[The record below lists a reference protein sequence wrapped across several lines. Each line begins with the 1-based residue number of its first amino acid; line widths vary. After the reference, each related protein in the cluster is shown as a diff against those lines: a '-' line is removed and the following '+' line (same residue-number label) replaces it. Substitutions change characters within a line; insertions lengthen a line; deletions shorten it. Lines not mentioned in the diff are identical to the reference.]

1 MLVNKTINM
10 VNFIIYREGCMITSI
25 YSYFSL
31 LILFVTLVLFLQIKV
46 KLSIFKFIP
55 GLTFIYFGG
64 MIGAS
69 LHIWQLTPEI
79 SHFISGLK
87 YYLLPMMLF
96 LLLLKND
103 IRDIFKLGPKLVGSF
118 LAVTA
123 SIIIGFIIVFM
134 AFKSKLD
141 VDAWQTFA
149 ILSSSWIGG
158 STNMAAAQVGLGVQ
172 EGSQALTYA
181 FLMDN
186 ICASFWLIMLI
197 TLAPMRE
204 KFNKFS
210 GADSNEVDKIIGQIH
225 ATAAKNE
232 DKRDYEFM
240 DFMLT
245 LGLGLGVAGIVLV
258 LGKQVVNP
266 GGLTSANFLS
276 GLRGFFSGSGWVVIL
291 ATIFGILGSMTPL
304 KKIKGTDHVG
314 SVLLYVVVGL
324 IATATDFST
333 IDMGQAAIYIIAG
346 VLVLLFHLVVL
357 LVLAKIFKLDL
368 YICGIASQANI
379 GGSVS
384 APILAGTYDEAL
396 IPAGLM
402 MGIFGSAIGTVTALM
417 LAKLLMTL

>member
-1 MLVNKTINM
+1 
-10 VNFIIYREGCMITSI
+10 MITSVF
-25 YSYFSL
+25 SYFSL
-31 LILFVTLVLFLQIKV
+31 LILFITVVLYGEKTL
-46 KLSIFKFIP
+46 KLRIFKVIP
-55 GLTFIYFGG
+55 ALTFIYFGG
-64 MIGAS
+64 MAGAT
-69 LHIWQLTPEI
+69 LHIWKLTPEL
-79 SHFISGLK
+79 SSFIGQLK
-87 YYLLPMMLF
+87 YFLLPMMLF

-103 IRDIFKLGPKLVGSF
+103 IRDVFKLGPKLMGSF

-123 SIIIGFIIVFM
+123 SIIIGFIIVFI
-134 AFKSKLD
+134 ALKSRFNA
-141 VDAWQTFA
+141 DAWQTFS

-158 STNMAAAQVGLGVQ
+158 STNMAAAQAGLGVKD
-172 EGSQALTYA
+172 GSQALTYA

-186 ICASFWLIMLI
+186 ICASFWLVLLI
-197 TLAPMRE
+197 SLAPMRE
-204 KFNKFS
+204 AFNKFS
-210 GADSNEVDKIIGQIH
+210 GANSDEVDNIIKQIH
-225 ATAAKNE
+225 KTAAKNE
-232 DKRDYEFM
+232 DKREYEFM

-291 ATIFGILGSMTPL
+291 ATIFGIIGSMTPL
-304 KKIKGTDHVG
+304 KKIKGTDHIG

-333 IDMGQAAIYIIAG
+333 IDMGQAAIYIVAG
-346 VLVLLFHLVVL
+346 FLVLLFHLIVL
-357 LVLAKIFKLDL
+357 LILAKIFKLDL
-368 YICGIASQANI
+368 YICGIASQANV

-384 APILAGTYDEAL
+384 APILAGAYDEAL

-417 LAKLLMTL
+417 LAKLLMTF

>member
-1 MLVNKTINM
+1 
-10 VNFIIYREGCMITSI
+10 MITSVF
-25 YSYFSL
+25 SYFSL
-31 LILFVTLVLFLQIKV
+31 LILFITAVLYCEKTLKLKLFKV
-46 KLSIFKFIP
+46 IP

-64 MIGAS
+64 MIGATM
-69 LHIWQLTPEI
+69 HIWELTPQL
-79 SHFISGLK
+79 SSFIGQLK
-87 YYLLPMMLF
+87 YFLLPMMLF

-103 IRDIFKLGPKLVGSF
+103 IRDVFKLGPKLMGSF

-123 SIIIGFIIVFM
+123 SIIIGFIIVFV
-134 AFKSKLD
+134 ALKSRFD
-141 VDAWQTFA
+141 TDAWQTFS
-149 ILSSSWIGG
+149 ILSSSWVGG
-158 STNMAAAQVGLGVQ
+158 STNMAAAQAGLGVKD
-172 EGSQALTYA
+172 GSQALTYA

-186 ICASFWLIMLI
+186 ICASFWLVLLI
-197 TLAPMRE
+197 SLAPMRE

-210 GADSNEVDKIIGQIH
+210 GANSDEVDKIISHIH

-266 GGLTSANFLS
+266 GGLTDANFLS

-304 KKIKGTDHVG
+304 KRIKGTDHVG

-333 IDMGQAAIYIIAG
+333 IDMGQAAIYIVAG

-357 LVLAKIFKLDL
+357 LVLAKVFKLDL
-368 YICGIASQANI
+368 YICGIASQANV

>member
-1 MLVNKTINM
+1 
-10 VNFIIYREGCMITSI
+10 MITSI
-25 YSYFSL
+25 FSYFSL
-31 LILFVTLVLFLQIKV
+31 LILFITAVLYCEKTLKLKLFKV
-46 KLSIFKFIP
+46 IP

-64 MIGAS
+64 MIGAT
-69 LHIWQLTPEI
+69 LHVWELTPQL
-79 SHFISGLK
+79 SSFIGQLK
-87 YYLLPMMLF
+87 YFLLPMMLF

-103 IRDIFKLGPKLVGSF
+103 IRDVFKLGPKLMGSF

-123 SIIIGFIIVFM
+123 SIIIGFIIVFV
-134 AFKSKLD
+134 ALKSRFD
-141 VDAWQTFA
+141 ADAWQTFS
-149 ILSSSWIGG
+149 ILSSSWVGG
-158 STNMAAAQVGLGVQ
+158 STNMAAAQAGLGVKD
-172 EGSQALTYA
+172 GSQALTYA

-186 ICASFWLIMLI
+186 ICASFWLVLLI
-197 TLAPMRE
+197 SLAPMRE

-210 GADSNEVDKIIGQIH
+210 GANSDEVDKIISQIH

-266 GGLTSANFLS
+266 GGLTDANFLS

-333 IDMGQAAIYIIAG
+333 IDMGQAAIYIVAG

-357 LVLAKIFKLDL
+357 LVLAKVFKLDL
-368 YICGIASQANI
+368 YICGIASQANV

>member
-1 MLVNKTINM
+1 
-10 VNFIIYREGCMITSI
+10 MITSVF
-25 YSYFSL
+25 SYFSL
-31 LILFVTLVLFLQIKV
+31 LILFITAVLYCEKTLKLKLFKV
-46 KLSIFKFIP
+46 IP

-64 MIGAS
+64 MIGATM
-69 LHIWQLTPEI
+69 HIWELTPQL
-79 SHFISGLK
+79 SSFIGQLK
-87 YYLLPMMLF
+87 YFLLPMMLF

-103 IRDIFKLGPKLVGSF
+103 IRDVFKLGPKLMGSF

-123 SIIIGFIIVFM
+123 SIIIGFIIVFV
-134 AFKSKLD
+134 ALKSRFD
-141 VDAWQTFA
+141 ADAWQTFS
-149 ILSSSWIGG
+149 ILSSSWVGG
-158 STNMAAAQVGLGVQ
+158 STNMAAAQAGLGVKD
-172 EGSQALTYA
+172 GSQALTYA

-186 ICASFWLIMLI
+186 ICASFWLVLLI
-197 TLAPMRE
+197 SLAPMRE

-210 GADSNEVDKIIGQIH
+210 GANSDEVDKIISHIH

-266 GGLTSANFLS
+266 GGLTDANFLS

-304 KKIKGTDHVG
+304 KRIKGTDHVG

-333 IDMGQAAIYIIAG
+333 IDMGQAAIYIVAG

-357 LVLAKIFKLDL
+357 LILAKIFKLDL
-368 YICGIASQANI
+368 YICGIASQANV

>member
-1 MLVNKTINM
+1 
-10 VNFIIYREGCMITSI
+10 MITSI

-149 ILSSSWIGG
+149 ILSSSWVGG

-210 GADSNEVDKIIGQIH
+210 GAHSADVDEIIRSIH
-225 ATAAKNE
+225 LSAEANE

-258 LGKQVVNP
+258 LGKQVVHP
-266 GGLTSANFLS
+266 STLEKGAFFY
-276 GLRGFFSGSGWVVIL
+276 GLRSFFSGSGWVVIL
-291 ATIFGILGSMTPL
+291 ATIFGLIGSTTPL
-304 KKIKGTDHVG
+304 KKIKGTDHIG
-314 SVLLYVVVGL
+314 SVLLYVVVAL

-333 IDMGQAAIYIIAG
+333 ISFSEAAIYIVAG
-346 VLVLLFHLVVL
+346 FIILGFHLIVLLIM
-357 LVLAKIFKLDL
+357 AKIFKLDL

-379 GGSVS
+379 GGTVS

-402 MGIFGSAIGTVTALM
+402 MGILGSAIGTVTALI
-417 LAKLLMTL
+417 LAKLLIML

>member
-1 MLVNKTINM
+1 
-10 VNFIIYREGCMITSI
+10 MITSI
-25 YSYFSL
+25 FSYFSL
-31 LILFVTLVLFLQIKV
+31 LILFITGVLYCEKTLKLRLFKV
-46 KLSIFKFIP
+46 IP
-55 GLTFIYFGG
+55 ALTFIYFGG
-64 MIGAS
+64 MIGAT
-69 LHIWQLTPEI
+69 LHIWELTPEL
-79 SHFISGLK
+79 SSFIGQLK
-87 YYLLPMMLF
+87 YFLLPMMLF

-103 IRDIFKLGPKLVGSF
+103 IRDVFKLGPKLMGSF

-123 SIIIGFIIVFM
+123 SILIGFVIVFI
-134 AFKSKLD
+134 ALKSKFNA
-141 VDAWQTFA
+141 DAWQTFS
-149 ILSSSWIGG
+149 ILSSSWVGG
-158 STNMAAAQVGLGVQ
+158 STNMAAAQAGLGVKD
-172 EGSQALTYA
+172 GSQALTYA

-186 ICASFWLIMLI
+186 ICASFWLVLLI
-197 TLAPMRE
+197 SFAPMRD

-210 GADSNEVDKIIGQIH
+210 GANSEEVDKIIRHIH
-225 ATAAKNE
+225 TTAAKNE

-266 GGLTSANFLS
+266 GGLTSENFLF
-276 GLRGFFSGSGWVVIL
+276 GLRAFFSGSGWVVIL
-291 ATIFGILGSMTPL
+291 ATIFGIIGSMTPL

-346 VLVLLFHLVVL
+346 FLVLAFHLIVL

-368 YICGIASQANI
+368 YICGIASQANV

-417 LAKLLMTL
+417 LAKILMTL

>member
-1 MLVNKTINM
+1 
-10 VNFIIYREGCMITSI
+10 MITSV
-25 YSYFSL
+25 YSFFSL
-31 LILFVTLVLFLQIKV
+31 LVLFITGVLYCEKKLKLKLFKV
-46 KLSIFKFIP
+46 IP

-69 LHIWQLTPEI
+69 LHIWELSPQL
-79 SHFISGLK
+79 SSFIGSLK

-103 IRDIFKLGPKLVGSF
+103 IRDVFKLGPKLMGSF

-123 SIIIGFIIVFM
+123 SIIMGFIIVFM
-134 AFKSKLD
+134 ALKGKFE
-141 VDAWQTFA
+141 VDAWQTFS
-149 ILSSSWIGG
+149 ILSSSWVGG
-158 STNMAAAQVGLGVQ
+158 STNMAAAQQGLGVLD
-172 EGSQALTYA
+172 GSQALTYA

-186 ICASFWLIMLI
+186 ICASFWLVLLI
-197 TLAPMRE
+197 SFAPMRK
-204 KFNKFS
+204 KFNQFS
-210 GADSNEVDKIIGQIH
+210 GANSDEVDRIIAHIH
-225 ATAAKNE
+225 TNAAANE

-240 DFMLT
+240 DFMMT
-245 LGLGLGVAGIVLV
+245 LGLGLGVAGIVMV

-266 GGLTSANFLS
+266 GGLTSDNFLF
-276 GLRGFFSGSGWVVIL
+276 GLRSFFSGSGWVVIL
-291 ATIFGILGSMTPL
+291 ATLFGIMGSTTPL

-314 SVLLYVVVGL
+314 SVLLYIVVGL
-324 IATATDFST
+324 IATSTDFST

-346 VLVLLFHLVVL
+346 VLVLLFHLIVL
-357 LVLAKIFKLDL
+357 LILAKVFKLDL

-417 LAKLLMTL
+417 LAKLLMTLV

>member
-1 MLVNKTINM
+1 
-10 VNFIIYREGCMITSI
+10 MITSVF
-25 YSYFSL
+25 SYFSL
-31 LILFVTLVLFLQIKV
+31 LILFITAVLYCEKTLKLKLFKV
-46 KLSIFKFIP
+46 IP

-64 MIGAS
+64 MIGAT
-69 LHIWQLTPEI
+69 LHVWELTPQL
-79 SHFISGLK
+79 SSFIGQLK
-87 YYLLPMMLF
+87 YFLLPMMLF

-103 IRDIFKLGPKLVGSF
+103 IRDVFKLGPKLMGSF

-123 SIIIGFIIVFM
+123 SIIIGFIIVFV
-134 AFKSKLD
+134 ALKSRFD
-141 VDAWQTFA
+141 ADAWQTFS
-149 ILSSSWIGG
+149 ILSSSWVGG
-158 STNMAAAQVGLGVQ
+158 STNMAAAQAGLGVKD
-172 EGSQALTYA
+172 GSQALTYA

-186 ICASFWLIMLI
+186 ICASFWLVLLI
-197 TLAPMRE
+197 SLAPMRE

-210 GADSNEVDKIIGQIH
+210 GANSDEVDKIISHIH

-266 GGLTSANFLS
+266 GGLTDANFLS

-291 ATIFGILGSMTPL
+291 ATMFGILGSMTPL
-304 KKIKGTDHVG
+304 KRIKGTDHVG

-333 IDMGQAAIYIIAG
+333 IDMGQAAIYIVAG

-357 LVLAKIFKLDL
+357 LVLAKVFKLDL
-368 YICGIASQANI
+368 YICGIASQANV

>member
-1 MLVNKTINM
+1 
-10 VNFIIYREGCMITSI
+10 MITSV

-31 LILFVTLVLFLQIKV
+31 LILFITAVLYCEKKLNLKLFKV
-46 KLSIFKFIP
+46 IP
-55 GLTFIYFGG
+55 ALTFIYFGG

-69 LHIWQLTPEI
+69 MQIWQLTPEL
-79 SHFISGLK
+79 SSFIGQLK

-103 IRDIFKLGPKLVGSF
+103 IRDVFKLGPKLVGTF
-118 LAVTA
+118 LAVTL
-123 SIIIGFIIVFM
+123 SILAGFVIIFIM
-134 AFKSKLD
+134 FKSKFQEG
-141 VDAWQTFA
+141 AWQTFS
-149 ILSSSWIGG
+149 ILSSSWVGG
-158 STNMAAAQVGLGVQ
+158 STNMAGVQAGLGVKD
-172 EGSQALTYA
+172 GSQVLTYA

-186 ICASFWLIMLI
+186 LCASFWLVLLI
-197 TLAPMRE
+197 SFAPMR
-204 KFNKFS
+204 KAFNKFT
-210 GADSNEVDKIIGQIH
+210 GADSEEIDKIIKHIH
-225 ATAAKNE
+225 STAHEKE
-232 DKRDYEFM
+232 EKRDYEFM

-266 GGLTSANFLS
+266 GGLMKGDFLY
-276 GLRGFFSGSGWVVIL
+276 GLRNFFSGSGWVVVL
-291 ATIFGILGSMTPL
+291 ATIFGLMGSTTPL

-314 SVLLYVVVGL
+314 SVLLYVIVGL
-324 IATATDFST
+324 IATSTDFST
-333 IDMGQAAIYIIAG
+333 IDIEQAAIYILAG
-346 VLVLLFHLVVL
+346 FLILLFHLIVL
-357 LVLAKIFKLDL
+357 LILAKIFKLDL

-384 APILAGTYDEAL
+384 APILAGTYDDAL

>member
-1 MLVNKTINM
+1 
-10 VNFIIYREGCMITSI
+10 MITSI

-31 LILFVTLVLFLQIKV
+31 LVLFVTLVLYLQMKV

-79 SHFISGLK
+79 SKFIGGLK

-123 SIIIGFIIVFM
+123 SVLVGFIIVFM
-134 AFKSKLD
+134 VFKSKLD
-141 VDAWQTFA
+141 IEAWQTFS

-158 STNMAAAQVGLGVQ
+158 STNMAATQVGLGVK

-210 GADSNEVDKIIGQIH
+210 GARSEDVDEIIKSIH
-225 ATAAKNE
+225 LSAEASE

-258 LGKQVVNP
+258 LGKQVVHP
-266 GGLTSANFLS
+266 SSLEKEAFLY
-276 GLRGFFSGSGWVVIL
+276 GARNFFSGSGWVVII
-291 ATIFGILGSMTPL
+291 ATIFGLIGSMTPL
-304 KKIKGTDHVG
+304 KKIKGTDHIG
-314 SVLLYVVVGL
+314 GVLLYIIVAL
-324 IATATDFST
+324 IATATDFSS
-333 IDMGQAAIYIIAG
+333 ISFSEAAIYIVAG
-346 VLVLLFHLVVL
+346 FLILAFHLLVLLVM
-357 LVLAKIFKLDL
+357 AKIFKLDL

-379 GGSVS
+379 GGTVS

-402 MGIFGSAIGTVTALM
+402 MGIFGSALGTVLALI
-417 LAKLLMTL
+417 LAKVLVML

>member
-1 MLVNKTINM
+1 
-10 VNFIIYREGCMITSI
+10 MITNVF
-25 YSYFSL
+25 SYFSL
-31 LILFVTLVLFLQIKV
+31 LILFITAVLYCEKTLKLKLFKV
-46 KLSIFKFIP
+46 IP

-64 MIGAS
+64 MMGATM
-69 LHIWQLTPEI
+69 HIWELTPQL
-79 SHFISGLK
+79 SSFIGQLK
-87 YYLLPMMLF
+87 YFLLPMMLF

-103 IRDIFKLGPKLVGSF
+103 IRDVFKLGPKLMGSF

-123 SIIIGFIIVFM
+123 SIIIGFIIVFISL
-134 AFKSKLD
+134 KSRFD
-141 VDAWQTFA
+141 ADAWQTFS
-149 ILSSSWIGG
+149 ILSSSWVGG
-158 STNMAAAQVGLGVQ
+158 STNMAAAQAGLGVKD
-172 EGSQALTYA
+172 GSQALTYA

-186 ICASFWLIMLI
+186 ICASFWLVLLI
-197 TLAPMRE
+197 SLAPMRE
-204 KFNKFS
+204 QFNKFS
-210 GADSNEVDKIIGQIH
+210 GANSDEVDKIISHIH
-225 ATAAKNE
+225 TTAAKNQ

-266 GGLTSANFLS
+266 GGLTSANFLF

-314 SVLLYVVVGL
+314 GVLLYVVVGL

-333 IDMGQAAIYIIAG
+333 IDMGQAAIYIVAG

-357 LVLAKIFKLDL
+357 LILAKIFKLDL

>member
-1 MLVNKTINM
+1 
-10 VNFIIYREGCMITSI
+10 MITSI
-25 YSYFSL
+25 FSYFSL
-31 LILFVTLVLFLQIKV
+31 LILFITAVLYCEKTLKLKLFKV
-46 KLSIFKFIP
+46 IP

-64 MIGAS
+64 MIGATM
-69 LHIWQLTPEI
+69 HIWELTPQL
-79 SHFISGLK
+79 SSFIGQLK
-87 YYLLPMMLF
+87 YFLLPMMLF

-103 IRDIFKLGPKLVGSF
+103 IRDVFKLGPKLMGSF

-123 SIIIGFIIVFM
+123 SIIIGFIIVFISL
-134 AFKSKLD
+134 KSRFD
-141 VDAWQTFA
+141 ADAWQTFS
-149 ILSSSWIGG
+149 ILSSSWVGG
-158 STNMAAAQVGLGVQ
+158 STNMAAAQAGLGVKD
-172 EGSQALTYA
+172 GSQALTYA

-186 ICASFWLIMLI
+186 ICASFWLVLLI
-197 TLAPMRE
+197 SLAPMRE
-204 KFNKFS
+204 QFNKFS
-210 GADSNEVDKIIGQIH
+210 GANSDEVDKIISHIH
-225 ATAAKNE
+225 TTAAKNQ

-266 GGLTSANFLS
+266 GGLTSANFLF

-314 SVLLYVVVGL
+314 GVLLYVVVGL

-333 IDMGQAAIYIIAG
+333 IDMGQAAIYIVAG

-357 LVLAKIFKLDL
+357 LILAKIFKLDL

>member
-1 MLVNKTINM
+1 
-10 VNFIIYREGCMITSI
+10 MITSVF
-25 YSYFSL
+25 SYFSL
-31 LILFVTLVLFLQIKV
+31 LILFITAVLYCEKTLKLKLFKV
-46 KLSIFKFIP
+46 IP

-64 MIGAS
+64 MIGATM
-69 LHIWQLTPEI
+69 HIWELTPEL
-79 SHFISGLK
+79 SSFIGQLK
-87 YYLLPMMLF
+87 YFLLPMMLF

-103 IRDIFKLGPKLVGSF
+103 IRDVFKLGPKLMGSF

-134 AFKSKLD
+134 ALKSRFD
-141 VDAWQTFA
+141 ADAWQTFS
-149 ILSSSWIGG
+149 ILSSSWVGG
-158 STNMAAAQVGLGVQ
+158 STNMAAAQAGLGVKD
-172 EGSQALTYA
+172 GSQALTYA

-186 ICASFWLIMLI
+186 ICASFWLVLLI
-197 TLAPMRE
+197 SLAPMRE

-210 GADSNEVDKIIGQIH
+210 GANSDEVDKIISHIH

-266 GGLTSANFLS
+266 GGLTDANFLS

-304 KKIKGTDHVG
+304 KRIKGTDHVG

-333 IDMGQAAIYIIAG
+333 IDMGQAAIYIVAG

-357 LVLAKIFKLDL
+357 LILAKVFKLDL
-368 YICGIASQANI
+368 YICGIASQANV

>member
-1 MLVNKTINM
+1 
-10 VNFIIYREGCMITSI
+10 MITSVF
-25 YSYFSL
+25 SYFSL
-31 LILFVTLVLFLQIKV
+31 LILFITAVLYCEKTLKLKLFKV
-46 KLSIFKFIP
+46 IP

-64 MIGAS
+64 MIGATM
-69 LHIWQLTPEI
+69 HIWELTPQL
-79 SHFISGLK
+79 SSFIGQLK
-87 YYLLPMMLF
+87 YFLLPMMLF

-103 IRDIFKLGPKLVGSF
+103 IRDVFKLGPKLMGSF

-123 SIIIGFIIVFM
+123 SIIIGFIIVFV
-134 AFKSKLD
+134 ALKSRFD
-141 VDAWQTFA
+141 ADAWQTFS
-149 ILSSSWIGG
+149 ILSSSWVGG
-158 STNMAAAQVGLGVQ
+158 STNMAAAQAGLGVKD
-172 EGSQALTYA
+172 GSQALTYA

-186 ICASFWLIMLI
+186 ICASFWLVLLI
-197 TLAPMRE
+197 SLAPMRE

-210 GADSNEVDKIIGQIH
+210 GANSDEVDKIISHIH

-266 GGLTSANFLS
+266 GGLTDANFLS

-304 KKIKGTDHVG
+304 KRIKGTDHVG

-333 IDMGQAAIYIIAG
+333 IDMGQAAIYIVAG

-357 LVLAKIFKLDL
+357 LILAKVFKLDL
-368 YICGIASQANI
+368 YICGIASQANV

>member
-1 MLVNKTINM
+1 
-10 VNFIIYREGCMITSI
+10 MITNI

-79 SHFISGLK
+79 SHFIGGLK

-134 AFKSKLD
+134 VFKSKLD
-141 VDAWQTFA
+141 VNAWQTFA

-210 GADSNEVDKIIGQIH
+210 GAHSADVDEIIRSIH
-225 ATAAKNE
+225 LSAAANE

-245 LGLGLGVAGIVLV
+245 LGLGLGIAGIVLV
-258 LGKQVVNP
+258 LGKQVVHP
-266 GGLTSANFLS
+266 SALEKGAFLY
-276 GLRGFFSGSGWVVIL
+276 GLRSFFSGSGWVVIL
-291 ATIFGILGSMTPL
+291 ATIFGLIGSTTPL
-304 KKIKGTDHVG
+304 KKIKGTDHIG
-314 SVLLYVVVGL
+314 SVLLYVIVAL

-333 IDMGQAAIYIIAG
+333 ISFSEAAVYIIAG
-346 VLVLLFHLVVL
+346 FIILGFHLIVLLAM
-357 LVLAKIFKLDL
+357 AKIFKLDL

-379 GGSVS
+379 GGTVS

-402 MGIFGSAIGTVTALM
+402 MGILGSAIGTVTALI
-417 LAKLLMTL
+417 LAKLLFIL

>member
-1 MLVNKTINM
+1 
-10 VNFIIYREGCMITSI
+10 MITSI
-25 YSYFSL
+25 FSYFSL
-31 LILFVTLVLFLQIKV
+31 LILFITAVLYCEKTLKLKLFKV
-46 KLSIFKFIP
+46 IP

-64 MIGAS
+64 MIGATM
-69 LHIWQLTPEI
+69 HVWELTPQL
-79 SHFISGLK
+79 SSFIGQLK
-87 YYLLPMMLF
+87 YFLLPMMLF

-103 IRDIFKLGPKLVGSF
+103 IRDVFKLGPKLMGSF

-123 SIIIGFIIVFM
+123 SILVGFIIVFV
-134 AFKSKLD
+134 ALKSRFD
-141 VDAWQTFA
+141 TDAWQTFS
-149 ILSSSWIGG
+149 ILSSSWVGG
-158 STNMAAAQVGLGVQ
+158 STNMAAAQAGLGVKD
-172 EGSQALTYA
+172 GSQALTYA

-186 ICASFWLIMLI
+186 ICASFWLVLLI
-197 TLAPMRE
+197 SLAPMRE

-210 GADSNEVDKIIGQIH
+210 GANSDEVDKIISHIH

-266 GGLTSANFLS
+266 GGLTDANFLS

-333 IDMGQAAIYIIAG
+333 IDMGQAAIYIVAG

-357 LVLAKIFKLDL
+357 LVLAKVFKLDL

>member
-1 MLVNKTINM
+1 
-10 VNFIIYREGCMITSI
+10 MITSI

-31 LILFVTLVLFLQIKV
+31 LVLFVTFVLYLQMKV

-79 SHFISGLK
+79 SKFIGGLK

-123 SIIIGFIIVFM
+123 SVLVGFIIVFM
-134 AFKSKLD
+134 VFKSKLD
-141 VDAWQTFA
+141 IEAWQTFS

-158 STNMAAAQVGLGVQ
+158 STNMAATQVGLGVK

-197 TLAPMRE
+197 TLAPMRD

-210 GADSNEVDKIIGQIH
+210 GARSEDVDEIIKSIH
-225 ATAAKNE
+225 LSAEASE

-258 LGKQVVNP
+258 LGKQVVHP
-266 GGLTSANFLS
+266 SSLEKGAFLY
-276 GLRGFFSGSGWVVIL
+276 GARNFFSGSGWVVII
-291 ATIFGILGSMTPL
+291 ATIFGLIGSTTSL
-304 KKIKGTDHVG
+304 KKIKGTEHVG
-314 SVLLYVVVGL
+314 GVLLYIIVAL

-333 IDMGQAAIYIIAG
+333 ISFSEAAIYILAG
-346 VLVLLFHLVVL
+346 FLILAFHLIVL
-357 LVLAKIFKLDL
+357 LVMAKIFKLDL

-379 GGSVS
+379 GGTVS
-384 APILAGTYDEAL
+384 APILAGTYNEAL

-402 MGIFGSAIGTVTALM
+402 MGIFGSALGTVLALI
-417 LAKLLMTL
+417 LAKVLVML

>member
-1 MLVNKTINM
+1 
-10 VNFIIYREGCMITSI
+10 MITSI
-25 YSYFSL
+25 FSYFSL
-31 LILFVTLVLFLQIKV
+31 LILFITAVLYCEKTLKLKLFKV
-46 KLSIFKFIP
+46 IP

-64 MIGAS
+64 MLGATM
-69 LHIWQLTPEI
+69 HVWELTPQI
-79 SHFISGLK
+79 SSFIGQLK
-87 YYLLPMMLF
+87 YFLLPMMLF

-103 IRDIFKLGPKLVGSF
+103 IRDVFKLGPKLMGSF

-123 SIIIGFIIVFM
+123 SILIGFIIVFI
-134 AFKSKLD
+134 ALKSRFD
-141 VDAWQTFA
+141 ADAWQTFS
-149 ILSSSWIGG
+149 ILSSSWVGG
-158 STNMAAAQVGLGVQ
+158 STNMAAAQAGLGVKD
-172 EGSQALTYA
+172 GSQALTYA

-186 ICASFWLIMLI
+186 ICASFWLVLLI
-197 TLAPMRE
+197 SLAPMRE

-210 GADSNEVDKIIGQIH
+210 GADSNEVDKIISHIH

-357 LVLAKIFKLDL
+357 LVLAKVFKLDL

>member
-1 MLVNKTINM
+1 
-10 VNFIIYREGCMITSI
+10 MITNVF
-25 YSYFSL
+25 SYFSL
-31 LILFVTLVLFLQIKV
+31 LMLFITGVLYCEKTLKLKLFKV
-46 KLSIFKFIP
+46 IP

-64 MIGAS
+64 MIGATM
-69 LHIWQLTPEI
+69 HIWQLTPEL
-79 SHFISGLK
+79 SNFIGQLK
-87 YYLLPMMLF
+87 NYLLPMMLF

-103 IRDIFKLGPKLVGSF
+103 IRDVFKLGPKLVGSF

-123 SIIIGFIIVFM
+123 SIIIGFIIVFI
-134 AFKSKLD
+134 ALKSKLD
-141 VDAWQTFA
+141 VDAWQTFS
-149 ILSSSWIGG
+149 ILSSSWVGG
-158 STNMAAAQVGLGVQ
+158 STNMAATQAGLGVKD
-172 EGSQALTYA
+172 GSQALTYA

-186 ICASFWLIMLI
+186 ICASFWLVLLI
-197 TLAPMRE
+197 SLAPMRE

-210 GADSNEVDKIIGQIH
+210 GANSEEVDKIIRHIH
-225 ATAAKNE
+225 TTAAKNE

-258 LGKQVVNP
+258 LGKQVINP
-266 GGLTSANFLS
+266 GGLTDADFLS
-276 GLRGFFSGSGWVVIL
+276 GLRSFFAGSGWVVIL
-291 ATIFGILGSMTPL
+291 ATIFGIIGSTTPL

-333 IDMGQAAIYIIAG
+333 IDMGQAAIYIVAG

-357 LVLAKIFKLDL
+357 LIMAKIFKLDL